1 MSPEILVRLVLW
13 AILLGVPMVLL
24 FLFGLWNGRRGAS
37 WSLLAV
43 RSCLGSLLLSWT
55 YMQMRPI
62 PIPAWYLITLEIA
75 LGGNFEDP
83 EHVIPL
89 PRPRIA
95 AASTAGAYLV
105 GGVLGRTL
113 RLGAEVGVAVAH
125 ALLRAAYHVLADH
138 VVYRELGADYYD
150 RQAQPTRHASRD
162 PAPRAPGLP
171 RNARTRRM
179 SADDA
184 LTGFSEQ

>member
-1 MSPEILVRLVLW
+1 MPRGDMRSLPVARGAGEVSPEILVRLVLW

-138 VVYRELGADYYD
+138 AVYRELGVSRCRGCRR
-150 RQAQPTRHASRD
+150 RQRPASLL
-162 PAPRAPGLP
+162 AP
-171 RNARTRRM
+171 
-179 SADDA
+179 
-184 LTGFSEQ
+184 LTPLTK

>member
-1 MSPEILVRLVLW
+1 
-13 AILLGVPMVLL
+13 
-24 FLFGLWNGRRGAS
+24 
-37 WSLLAV
+37 
-43 RSCLGSLLLSWT
+43 
-55 YMQMRPI
+55 MQMRPI

-138 VVYRELGADYYD
+138 AVYRELGVSRCRGCRR
-150 RQAQPTRHASRD
+150 RQRPASLL
-162 PAPRAPGLP
+162 AP
-171 RNARTRRM
+171 
-179 SADDA
+179 
-184 LTGFSEQ
+184 LTPLTK